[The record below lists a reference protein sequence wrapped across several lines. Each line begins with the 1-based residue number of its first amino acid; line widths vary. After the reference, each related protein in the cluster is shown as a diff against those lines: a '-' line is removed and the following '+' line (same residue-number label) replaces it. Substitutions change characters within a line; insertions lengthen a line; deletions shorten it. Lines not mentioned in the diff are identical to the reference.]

1 MIRKMKNISYLL
13 LSIFSILANYSCSNV
28 EALTDKDYEQA
39 RTRFPLITMRELQ
52 EGNELYSRK
61 CGSCHYLYKR
71 ERHTLDE
78 WNVWIQ
84 KMSDKSKTTES
95 EQQLIL
101 RYLSSRSKHQFE

>member
-28 EALTDKDYEQA
+28 ETLTNKDYEQA
-39 RTRFPLITMRELQ
+39 RTRFPSITMRELH
-52 EGNELYSRK
+52 EGKELYSLK
-61 CGSCHYLYKR
+61 CGSCHFLYKP
-71 ERHTLDE
+71 ERHTVDE

-84 KMSDKSKTTES
+84 KMSDKSKATES

-101 RYLSSRSKHQFE
+101 RYLASRSKFQFE